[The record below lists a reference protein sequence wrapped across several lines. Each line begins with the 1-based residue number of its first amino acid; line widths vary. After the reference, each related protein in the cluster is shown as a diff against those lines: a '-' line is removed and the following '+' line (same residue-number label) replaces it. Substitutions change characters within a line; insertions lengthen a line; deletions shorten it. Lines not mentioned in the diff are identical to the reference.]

1 MISEELGDG
10 DNPAEESEEY
20 REKILALQLPEET
33 SNKLLKE
40 CAKLAKM
47 PYGSHEATVSRNY
60 LDTCLSLPWNTL
72 TKDSL
77 DLSAA
82 AVYWIAIITA
92 WIRSKSGLLRRW
104 PSGSFP
110 AR

>member
-40 CAKLAKM
+40 CAKLAKSPM
-47 PYGSHEATVSRNY
+47 G
-60 LDTCLSLPWNTL
+60 L
-72 TKDSL
+72 TKPRCP
-77 DLSAA
+77 ATI
-82 AVYWIAIITA
+82 WIPVCPCRG
-92 WIRSKSGLLRRW
+92 IR
-104 PSGSFP
+104 
-110 AR
+110 